1 MANIFKKLEAI
12 LPDIRQERMDLLK
25 EHGEKKL
32 SECSVQQAHGGMRGV
47 KSMICDTSLVVPD
60 KGLIIRGHPLLE
72 IQDYWPEDI
81 FLLLLIGEEPTKEDR
96 KDLQKE
102 YDNRS
107 DIPGEVWDMLRAMPA
122 DAHPMTMLSNA
133 IMTLEHTSL
142 FDEKYWE
149 GITKDEYWR
158 YYLEDSLNL
167 LAKLPG
173 IAAGLYRIRFDK
185 GDPIPWTNGLD
196 WGANYAKM
204 MGIEDEDFAELMRLY
219 LMFHC
224 DHEGGNVSAN
234 TCHTVGSALSNAY
247 YSVTAG
253 LNGLAGF
260 LHGMANQEC
269 LRWVL
274 QVMERFDGKAPTEDE
289 LEKFA
294 RETLESG
301 QVIPGYGH
309 AVLRVTDPRFEGFVQ
324 FGRKQLPDDPVFQTV
339 NRLYK
344 VVPDVLKEFSAER
357 VKAGKSPIAD
367 PYPNVDA
374 GSGSLLYHYGIT
386 EFEYYTVLFGISR
399 AQGMLSQLVLNRALG
414 VPITR
419 PKSVGTKYIKENL

>member
-1 MANIFKKLEAI
+1 MANIFKKFEGI
-12 LPDIRQERMDLLK
+12 LPDIREERQNLLK
-25 EHGEKKL
+25 EKGDTKL
-32 SECSVQQAHGGMRGV
+32 SEVSVAQAHGGMRGV
-47 KSMICDTSLVVPD
+47 KGMICDTSLVEPD
-60 KGLIIRGHPLLE
+60 KGLIIRGYPLLE
-72 IQDYWPEDI
+72 IKDLWPEEV
-81 FLLLLIGEEPTKEDR
+81 FLLLLTGEKPSEQDT
-96 KDLQKE
+96 KDLQAE
-102 YDNRS
+102 YDKRAEIPESTWDVLRS
-107 DIPGEVWDMLRAMPA
+107 MPKES
-122 DAHPMTMLSNA
+122 HPMTMLSTG
-133 IMTLEHTSL
+133 IMSLEDTSL

-149 GITKDEYWR
+149 GIGKADYWQ
-158 YYLEDSLNL
+158 YYLEDALNL

-173 IAAGLYRIRFDK
+173 LAAGLYRIKFDK
-185 GDPIPWTNGLD
+185 GEPLSWTKGLD

-204 MGIEDEDFAELMRLY
+204 MGIEDEDFADLMRLY

-247 YSVTAG
+247 YSVSAG

-274 QVMERFDGKAPTEDE
+274 QVMDKFDGQAPTEDQ
-289 LEKFA
+289 LEDFA

-309 AVLRVTDPRFEGFVQ
+309 AVLRVTDPRFEGFVE
-324 FGRKQLPDDPVFQTV
+324 FGREHLPDDPVFQTV

-344 VVPDVLKEFSAER
+344 VVPDVLKEFSKKR
-357 VKAGKSPIAD
+357 VEKGKSPIAD

-374 GSGSLLYHYGIT
+374 GSGALLYHYGIT

-399 AQGMLSQLVLNRALG
+399 AMGMLSQLVLNRALG

-419 PKSVGTKYIKENL
+419 PKSVGTKYIKENV

>member
-1 MANIFKKLEAI
+1 MANIFEKFEGI
-12 LPDIRQERMDLLK
+12 LPEIREERRNLLK
-25 EHGEKKL
+25 EKGDQKL
-32 SECSVQQAHGGMRGV
+32 SEVSVAQAHGGMRGV
-47 KSMICDTSLVVPD
+47 KAMICDTSLVEPD
-60 KGLIIRGHPLLE
+60 KGLIIRGYPLLD
-72 IQDYWPEDI
+72 IKDLWPEEI
-81 FLLLLIGEEPTKEDR
+81 FLLLLTGEKPTEEDM
-96 KDLQKE
+96 KDLQEE
-102 YDNRS
+102 YDARA
-107 DIPGEVWDMLRAMPA
+107 DIPEHVWDVLRNMSE
-122 DAHPMTMLSNA
+122 DSHPMTMLSTG
-133 IMTLEHTSL
+133 IMALEDQSL

-158 YYLEDSLNL
+158 YYLEDALNL

-173 IAAGLYRIRFDK
+173 LAAGLYRIKFDK
-185 GDPIPWTNGLD
+185 GDPVSWTKGLD

-204 MGIEDEDFAELMRLY
+204 MGNESEDFAKLMRMY

-234 TCHTVGSALSNAY
+234 ACHTVGSALSNAY
-247 YSVTAG
+247 YSVSAG

-274 QVMERFDGKAPTEDE
+274 QVMEKFDGQAPTEDQ
-289 LEKFA
+289 LEDFA
-294 RETLESG
+294 KETLESG

-309 AVLRVTDPRFEGFVQ
+309 AVLRVTDPRFEGFVE
-324 FGRKQLPDDPVFQTV
+324 FGREHLPDDPVFQTV

-344 VVPDVLKEFSAER
+344 VVPDVLKEFSEKR
-357 VKAGKSPIAD
+357 VAQGKSPIAD

-374 GSGSLLYHYGIT
+374 GSGALLYHYGIT

-399 AQGMLSQLVLNRALG
+399 AMGMLSQLVLNRAIG

-419 PKSVGTKYIKENL
+419 PKSVGTRYIKKNV

>member
-1 MANIFKKLEAI
+1 MANIFSKMESI
-12 LPDIRQERMDLLK
+12 LSDIREERTNLLK
-25 EHGEKKL
+25 EYGDKKL
-32 SECSVQQAHGGMRGV
+32 AEVSVQQAHGGMRGV
-47 KSMICDTSLVVPD
+47 KAMICDTSLVEPD

-72 IQDYWPEDI
+72 IQDYWPEDVF
-81 FLLLLIGEEPTKEDR
+81 FLLLTGEEPTKEDR
-96 KDLQKE
+96 KDLQEE
-102 YDNRS
+102 YDKRA
-107 DIPGEVWDMLRAMPA
+107 DIPEAIWDTLRGMPK
-122 DAHPMTMLSNA
+122 DSHPMTMLSTGILA
-133 IMTLEHTSL
+133 LENSSM

-149 GITKDEYWR
+149 GITKAEYWR
-158 YYLEDSLNL
+158 SYLEDSLNL

-173 IAAGLYRIRFDK
+173 LAAGLYRIRFDK
-185 GDPIPWTNGLD
+185 GDPIPWTKGLD

-204 MGIEDEDFAELMRLY
+204 IGIEDESFAELMRLY

-247 YSVTAG
+247 YAVSAG

-274 QVMERFDGKAPTEDE
+274 EVMDRFDGEAPTEDQ
-289 LEKFA
+289 LEEFA
-294 RETLESG
+294 RETLNSG

-324 FGRKQLPDDPVFQTV
+324 FGRKHLPDDPVFQTV
-339 NRLYK
+339 NRLYN
-344 VVPDVLKEFSAER
+344 VVPDVLKEFSEQR
-357 VKAGKSPIAD
+357 VKAGKAPIAD

-399 AQGMLSQLVLNRALG
+399 AMGLLSQLILNRALG

-419 PKSVGTKYIKENL
+419 PKSVGTRFIKNNF